1 MVRKPILIVDD
12 EKNIRLTLTHSLEP
26 LGFEID
32 TAVNGEE
39 ALTKVQNEDY
49 GLLLMDLRLPGM
61 NGMEVLQRIRKLRPD
76 IQVIIIT
83 AYGTIELAVKA
94 MKLGAADFIQ
104 KPFAPQEIREAV
116 LQVTDREEGNET
128 GTEMKT
134 RTEREEK

>member
-1 MVRKPILIVDD
+1 MARKSILIVDD
-12 EKNIRLTLTHSLEP
+12 EKNIRLTVVHSLEP

-39 ALTKVQNEDY
+39 ALTKIQNEDY

-61 NGMEVLQRIRKLRPD
+61 NGMEVLQRIRELRLD
-76 IQVIIIT
+76 VKVIIIT

-94 MKLGAADFIQ
+94 MKLGAVDFIQ

-116 LQVTDREEGNET
+116 LQATDIKTDREE
-128 GTEMKT
+128 K
-134 RTEREEK
+134 